1 MTTLH
6 KAAQQA
12 LDRLRLY
19 YYGSGFAEDADC
31 ITALEAALAQQAEPV
46 QEPDLSRCPQ
56 CNGPAD
62 NGHDRSIPP
71 NPYFCTRCMAEPVHK
86 CPNCASLEAQ
96 NTELDL
102 KLAELERAEPV
113 DFVSLLREADEIVRG
128 KPTWKRFIDGTPLS
142 NDIAVWMTVFAQDVA
157 RRAAPPQRKP
167 LTKESLLYIYNQLP
181 NWGMDMDSLPQGLEK
196 FARAIERAHGIKERV

>member
-1 MTTLH
+1 MTALH
-6 KAAQQA
+6 KAAQQV

-113 DFVSLLREADEIVRG
+113 AWLVDISRS
-128 KPTWKRFIDGTPLS
+128 KPRQMHFFSKVHAEEFAATLTPPRVPTPLY
-142 NDIAVWMTVFAQDVA
+142 T
-157 RRAAPPQRKP
+157 APPQRKP